1 KTILKYFCGLA
12 AAVSLPMLL
21 GAQESARINV
31 YPDYNC
37 RVNGF
42 GEVQNI
48 FGSMAMGKTGGRVDQ
63 EMREL
68 NLTSGRTIFA
78 WISCIPPLTTP
89 WNARNA
95 NRKLIIPA
103 DKLPEAYE
111 KWYQQDFP
119 RTTDMLLAQKL
130 EGLAKNPTKVGPGE
144 FGVACQAGLFRKWG
158 ITSVSIC
165 IPEIFDGYAE
175 KHPAEANLALESFW
189 KALQKNYP
197 GLNARFLQPFNE
209 PNYPCWTG
217 SFATTKEAVDTWLR
231 VFNRF
236 SQHMKKQAPEVSIL
250 GPCLADEAMFS
261 FPGWDAWTV
270 PFLKDEGHSVQYFN
284 YHCYA
289 PGAYT
294 HLAWLEMLQ
303 SQGELLRKT
312 RPQAVI
318 TEMQYKVGDVEHTPE
333 IEKARFTYWIQ
344 QLFMAL
350 SNPDKFDTFSY
361 FYDVMDTRGLVV
373 EKDGKLVPNYTYYL
387 YWVLADTRGKM
398 LYADRPGDP
407 EVRAFACSPSKNQ
420 LVVSVF
426 NDSPQEKKIAVN
438 PGMVTGNADV
448 RLRSA
453 YYADGVLVH
462 AEEALADR
470 EGGLPLTLAPYGV
483 YSIRWDLKWKSIAP
497 SRTLDETEFYSPTVN
512 TVFKDGLDL
521 SIPAARQPKDTET
534 VLLRMALSSDD
545 LLFAEKITADLNGRK
560 IPLFMG
566 DSTPDLMEGSRNV
579 WYFSVPVARA
589 LIGKEN
595 KLSLS
600 DADTGYR
607 LMFAALAY
615 EEHPDS
621 AIADSAEK
629 ESIASWKNEI
639 SSSVNATKNLRAGDT
654 GKFDLT
660 IRNRLAQQM
669 EYTISIKKP
678 DEIVFKDI
686 AAEQKISVDPGSS
699 RTIAGTMSL
708 KPTEQLL
715 ESRIE
720 VNIASSNAR
729 KKTHVVPVNLYPL
742 RRAGKVDFPVKTDGD
757 LSEWSQKQAATFEQ
771 DGVSTK
777 TWLGWDKA
785 NLYVAVQVSGKFKP
799 QRPDSMERF
808 WANDCIEVFIDAKN
822 KKTEMYNDDAAQI
835 FLCPLGIKDDLPFGG
850 RIERRKMGDA
860 VGVVATLAEPKIT
873 IGSSVGDSGYC
884 IEASIPWSIVSQ
896 SFSPVAGQMIGMD
909 VAIDHMHGSDGVNLS
924 NSVLGIKG
932 KPFQSPAKWG
942 AVLLE

>member
-48 FGSMAMGKTGGRVDQ
+48 FGTMAQGQTAGRADQ
-63 EMREL
+63 EIRAL
-68 NLTSGRTIFA
+68 NLNSARTILG
-78 WISCIPPLTTP
+78 WPTCIPIPASP
-89 WNARNA
+89 WAA
-95 NRKLIIPA
+95 GQHNRKKFLPA
-103 DKLPEAYE
+103 DELPKAWE
-111 KWYQQDFP
+111 KWYQQDFSK
-119 RTTDMLLAQKL
+119 TTDERFSQLL
-130 EGLAKNPTKVGPGE
+130 EGLAKNPSNMYGGFGE
-144 FGVACQAGLFRKWG
+144 ACQLGLYSKWG
-158 ITSVSIC
+158 TANNVIVC
-165 IPEIFDGYAE
+165 LPEAFDGYADQ
-175 KHPAEANLALESFW
+175 HPAEANSLLESFL
-189 KALQKNYP
+189 KALRKHFPDMNV
-197 GLNARFLQPFNE
+197 RFLQPFNE
-209 PNYPCWTG
+209 PNYPWWTG
-217 SFATTKEAVDTWLR
+217 QFATTKEAVDTWLR
-231 VFNRF
+231 VFDRL
-236 SQHMKKQAPEVSIL
+236 SQHMKNLAPEVSVL
-250 GPCLADEAMFS
+250 GPCLADSAFFS
-261 FPGWDAWTV
+261 FPDWDDWTV
-270 PFLKDEGHSVQYFN
+270 PLLKDEGHPVLYFN

-294 HLAWLEMLQ
+294 HLAWFEMLQ
-303 SQGELLRKT
+303 AQGELLRKT
-312 RPQAVI
+312 RPRSVI
-318 TEMQYKVGDVEHTPE
+318 TEMQYKVGEANDTPE
-333 IEKARFTYWIQ
+333 IQRARFIWWEQ

-350 SNPDKFDTFSY
+350 ANPDKFDTFSY
-361 FYDVMDTRGLVV
+361 FYDFMDSRGLVV
-373 EKDGKLVPNYTYYL
+373 EKDGKLIPNYTYYL

-398 LYADRPGDP
+398 IYAGNSGDP
-407 EVRAFACSPSKNQ
+407 AVRAFACSPSENK
-420 LVVSVF
+420 LVVSIF
-426 NDSPQEKKIAVN
+426 NDSPQEKKITVN
-438 PGMVTGNADV
+438 PGMAPGNADA

-462 AEEALADR
+462 AEEMLAAK
-470 EGGLPLTLAPYGV
+470 EGGLPLTLAPYGIC
-483 YSIRWDLKWKSIAP
+483 SIRWDLKGKSIAP

-512 TVFKDGLDL
+512 TAFKDGLDL

-534 VLLRMALSSDD
+534 VLLRLALHSDD
-545 LLFAEKITADLNGRK
+545 LLFAEKITMTFNGQK

-566 DSTPDLMEGSRNV
+566 DSIPDLMEGSRNV

-621 AIADSAEK
+621 ALADSAEK
-629 ESIASWKNEI
+629 ESIDAWKNEI
-639 SSSVNATKNLRAGDT
+639 SSTVNATKNLRAGDT

-669 EYTISIKKP
+669 EYTVSIKKP
-678 DEIVFKDI
+678 DGLVFKDI
-686 AAEQKISVDPGSS
+686 ATEQKISVDPGSS

-715 ESRIE
+715 ESSIE
-720 VNIASSNAR
+720 VNISSSNAR
-729 KKTHVVPVNLYPL
+729 KKTHVMPVNLYPL
-742 RRAGKVDFPVKTDGD
+742 RQAAKVDFPVKTDGD
-757 LSEWSQKQAATFEQ
+757 LSEWSQKPSSTFEQ
-771 DGVSTK
+771 GGVSTK

-799 QRPDSMERF
+799 QRPDSLEKF

-822 KKTEMYNDDAAQI
+822 QKTEMYNDDAAQI
-835 FLCPLGIKDDLPFGG
+835 FLCPLGVKDDRPFGG

-873 IGSSVGDSGYC
+873 IGSSAGDSGYC

-909 VAIDHMHGSDGVNLS
+909 LAINHMHGSDGISLS

-942 AVLLE
+942 TVLLE